1 VPELIR
7 SLVSRVRV
15 FVKDRRRSPRLRVR
29 LVFSLSINPQTNG
42 NGSRRRLSKL
52 GGHTRDISVHG
63 LALNLPQVH
72 LDGYHLAAEQRELQ
86 LRLELPDGAVTMRV
100 ISKRYERL
108 EESELGCG
116 YLIGARIVAID
127 GEDRERYLSFIKQGL
142 AKQ

>member
-15 FVKDRRRSPRLRVR
+15 FVKDRRRSPRLGIR
-29 LVFSLSINPQTNG
+29 LVFSLSICPKTNG
-42 NGSRRRLSKL
+42 TGSRKLSKL
-52 GGHTRDISVHG
+52 GGHTRDISANG

-86 LRLELPDGAVTMRV
+86 LSLELPDGPLAMRV
-100 ISKRYERL
+100 VCKRYERL

-116 YLIGARIVAID
+116 YLLGARIVAID
-127 GEDRERYLSFIKQGL
+127 NEARDRYLNFIHQSL
-142 AKQ
+142 AKA